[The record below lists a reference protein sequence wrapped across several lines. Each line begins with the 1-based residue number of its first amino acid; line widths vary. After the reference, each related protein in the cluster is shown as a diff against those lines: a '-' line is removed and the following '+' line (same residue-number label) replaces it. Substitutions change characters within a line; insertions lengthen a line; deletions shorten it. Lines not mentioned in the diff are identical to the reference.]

1 MNGRNASRILV
12 VLLLV
17 LAAAGIAVVAYNA
30 GVAQG
35 LAAAGEPSTPGVVG
49 PYRGYPGPY
58 FFPPFGFFFGFLGLL
73 LVVFL
78 IVGLVRALTWGGRR
92 GWADRGHW
100 PDGGW
105 AGGARPTFEEWHRRA
120 HGGGREDTGAGSG
133 GGETPETRA

>member
-1 MNGRNASRILV
+1 MNGRNVSRILL

-30 GVAQG
+30 GMAQG
-35 LAAAGEPSTPGVVG
+35 LAAAGQPSAPGVFG

-100 PDGGW
+100 PESRW
-105 AGGARPTFEEWHRRA
+105 AGGGPTFEEWHRRA
-120 HGGGREDTGAGSG
+120 HAEGREETGAAN
-133 GGETPETRA
+133 T